1 MTGFIELL
9 GFLIVIG
16 AVIFIYDMFRRR
28 THPVYPPAN

>member
-1 MTGFIELL
+1 MLKGV
-9 GFLIVIG
+9 IVIG